1 MTVSADSALFTR
13 FQMGSLSLS
22 NRLVMAPLTR
32 NRAPGSVPTAL
43 MATYY
48 AQRASPVT
56 GAGLIVS
63 EATAISPTAQG
74 YSDVPGI
81 WSAEQ
86 VRAWKLTTNAVHA
99 AGGKIFCQLW
109 HVGRISHVDLQPGGI
124 APVAPSA
131 VAAKSKTVLIR
142 NGVPGFE
149 PTSIPRA
156 LDLAEIP
163 GIVADYARA
172 AQNALDAGF
181 DGVEVHAANG
191 YLVDQFLRRNSNQRT
206 DAYGGSIENRARFL
220 NEVMTAI
227 VRQIGGSKTALR
239 IAPVTPANDAFD
251 DQPQPLFEHVARL
264 LGPLGLAYVHVIE
277 GSTGMAHDYTQ
288 GDKPFDYVALKAA
301 YQGAGGKAAWV
312 VNNCYTTDMATAAL
326 QSGYADL
333 VCFGR
338 NFLANPDLTE
348 RLRTGAPLNPPVR
361 ATMYGGG
368 AEGYTDYPFA
378 THPTPTQESAPC
390 TPP

>member
-1 MTVSADSALFTR
+1 
-13 FQMGSLSLS
+13 
-22 NRLVMAPLTR
+22 MAPLTR

-48 AQRASPVT
+48 AQRANPAT

-81 WSAEQ
+81 WSTEQ
-86 VRAWKLTTNAVHA
+86 VKAWRLTTNAVHA

-124 APVAPSA
+124 PPVAPSA
-131 VAAKSKTVLIR
+131 IAARSKTVMIR

-149 PTSIPRA
+149 PTSAPRA
-156 LDLAEIP
+156 LQTEELS

-172 AQNALDAGF
+172 AQNAIDAGF

-206 DAYGGSIENRARFL
+206 DAFGGSIENRARFL

-227 VRQIGGSKTALR
+227 VQQIGGNKTALR
-239 IAPVTPANDAFD
+239 ISPVTPANDAFD

-301 YQGAGGKAAWV
+301 YLAAGGRAAWM
-312 VNNCYTTDMATAAL
+312 VNNCYTASMATEAL
-326 QSGYADL
+326 QSGQADL

-348 RLRTGAPLNPPVR
+348 RLRSNAPLNAPVR

-368 AEGYTDYPFA
+368 AEGYTDYPFLNVNLQA
-378 THPTPTQESAPC
+378 
-390 TPP
+390 